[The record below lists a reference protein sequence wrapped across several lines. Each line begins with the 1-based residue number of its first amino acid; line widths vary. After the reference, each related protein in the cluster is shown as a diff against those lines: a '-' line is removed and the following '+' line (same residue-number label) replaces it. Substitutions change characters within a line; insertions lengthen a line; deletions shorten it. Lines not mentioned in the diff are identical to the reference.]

1 MYMYMYMYMYM
12 QGCPQEQL
20 GSIGCDLEK
29 TNNDSVCSPN
39 PAPLVKGDRA
49 DDDVRSTSPPTVQTT
64 TTAVDLA
71 TDRAHERS
79 SDDERPRHR
88 PCRRAFER
96 RRATF
101 PLVIAFN

>member
-1 MYMYMYMYMYM
+1 MYMYTYMYM

-29 TNNDSVCSPN
+29 TNNGSVCSPN

-49 DDDVRSTSPPTVQTT
+49 DDDDDVRSTSPPTVQTT
-64 TTAVDLA
+64 TTSDLA

-79 SDDERPRHR
+79 SDLSDRN
-88 PCRRAFER
+88 C
-96 RRATF
+96 
-101 PLVIAFN
+101 V